1 MTFYRHF
8 PSKDDLVLAFLKRRE
23 QLWTEQW
30 LEAAV
35 MERAGTAA
43 DRLLAVFDVF
53 DEWFQ
58 RDDFEGCSFIN
69 VLLEMFDPTSAVRA
83 ASAGYL
89 ARKWHILMKG
99 CIVAAGEGDRL
110 AARRARAVAEL
121 LLKSEIQAR

>member
-35 MERAGTAA
+35 MERAG
-43 DRLLAVFDVF
+43 
-53 DEWFQ
+53 
-58 RDDFEGCSFIN
+58 N
-69 VLLEMFDPTSAVRA
+69 PTSAVRA